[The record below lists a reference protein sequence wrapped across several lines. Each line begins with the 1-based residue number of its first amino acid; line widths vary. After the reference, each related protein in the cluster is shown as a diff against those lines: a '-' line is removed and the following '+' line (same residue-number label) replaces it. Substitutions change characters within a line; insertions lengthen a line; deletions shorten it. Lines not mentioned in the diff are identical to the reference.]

1 MNEPMPVNDTAEMQA
16 DDVVAQ
22 SLGAVLKRARERQ
35 SLRVEDVAREL
46 RLSVRQIE
54 ALERDDHAGLPGRTF
69 VRGFVRH
76 YARLAQLDQDEAV
89 ALYDRDHPTGEGL
102 HIQAP
107 SQHISYSDHH
117 ARPWIKWTLLG
128 FILVMLASWGVLQW
142 MGPVQDLSA
151 DFGTQGTGE
160 AAHSAVSGQED
171 AKPDAIPV
179 AADRQPTPVDA
190 AKPPETPPLA
200 APAAEAAPQPGA
212 SVAPQSGASDQAGQ
226 KTAPLARL
234 SLRFS
239 GSSWVEVQ
247 DKSGK
252 KLHSQNHEANSQ
264 AEIEGEPPLSL
275 TIGRAP
281 NVKLTYQG
289 QPFDLAPHIKG
300 DIARF
305 TLD

>member
-1 MNEPMPVNDTAEMQA
+1 MNEPMPANDTAEIPIDSA
-16 DDVVAQ
+16 VAQ

-35 SLRVEDVAREL
+35 NLRVEDVAREL
-46 RLSVRQIE
+46 RLSVRQID

-89 ALYDRDHPTGEGL
+89 ALYDRDHPSGEGL

-117 ARPWIKWTLLG
+117 AKPWIKWTLLG

-151 DFGTQGTGE
+151 DSGTQSTGE
-160 AAHSAVSGQED
+160 APQSAVSGQED

-179 AADRQPTPVDA
+179 AADRQPIPVEAD
-190 AKPPETPPLA
+190 KQPETPPVVAPVA
-200 APAAEAAPQPGA
+200 APLP
-212 SVAPQSGASDQAGQ
+212 VATDPAGQ
-226 KTAPLARL
+226 KAAPLARL

>member
-1 MNEPMPVNDTAEMQA
+1 MNEQAQANDMAEAQA
-16 DDVVAQ
+16 DDAFAPATMAAQ

-35 SLRVEDVAREL
+35 NLRVEDVAREL

-89 ALYDRDHPTGEGL
+89 ALYDRDHPSGEGL

-117 ARPWIKWTLLG
+117 AKPWVKWTLLG

-142 MGPVQDLSA
+142 MGPVQDLAVDSLA
-151 DFGTQGTGE
+151 QGTGE
-160 AAHSAVSGQED
+160 VAHSAVSGQED
-171 AKPDAIPV
+171 SRPDASPRDVDKQPGTPPV
-179 AADRQPTPVDA
+179 VAPVIDA
-190 AKPPETPPLA
+190 AS
-200 APAAEAAPQPGA
+200 QPGA
-212 SVAPQSGASDQAGQ
+212 TGAAGQ
-226 KTAPLARL
+226 KAVPLAKL
-234 SLRFS
+234 SLTFS
-239 GSSWVEVQ
+239 GSSWVEVH

-264 AEIEGEPPLSL
+264 AEIEGEPPFSV

-281 NVKLTYQG
+281 NVKLSYRG
-289 QPFDLAPHIKG
+289 QPFDLAPHMKG

>member
-1 MNEPMPVNDTAEMQA
+1 MNEQMQANATAETQTDEAIAPAPMA
-16 DDVVAQ
+16 AQ
-22 SLGAVLKRARERQ
+22 SLGAVLKRARDQ
-35 SLRVEDVAREL
+35 QNLRVEDVAREL

-76 YARLAQLDQDEAV
+76 YARLTNFDQDEAV
-89 ALYDRDHPTGEGL
+89 ALYDRDHPSGEGL

-117 ARPWIKWTLLG
+117 AKPWVKWSLFGLT
-128 FILVMLASWGVLQW
+128 LVMLASWGVLQW
-142 MGPVQDLSA
+142 MGPAQDLAA
-151 DFGTQGTGE
+151 DSGTQGTGD
-160 AAHSAVSGQED
+160 ATSSAVSGQENATSVAAPRNAD
-171 AKPDAIPV
+171 KQAEIPPV
-179 AADRQPTPVDA
+179 AEPVAD
-190 AKPPETPPLA
+190 
-200 APAAEAAPQPGA
+200 AAPQPGTT
-212 SVAPQSGASDQAGQ
+212 GAAGQ
-226 KTAPLARL
+226 KAIPLAKL
-234 SLRFS
+234 ILTFS
-239 GSSWVEVQ
+239 GSSWVEVL
-247 DKSGK
+247 DKTGK

-281 NVKLTYQG
+281 NVKLTYRG
-289 QPFDLAPHIKG
+289 QPFDLAPHAKG